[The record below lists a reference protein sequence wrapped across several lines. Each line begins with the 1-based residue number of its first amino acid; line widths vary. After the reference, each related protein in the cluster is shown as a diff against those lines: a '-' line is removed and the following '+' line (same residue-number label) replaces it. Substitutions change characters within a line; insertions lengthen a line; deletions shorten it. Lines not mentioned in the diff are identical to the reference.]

1 LFEINIAVVNEEAQL
16 QMVEY
21 GPTQIMLVPDHVAS
35 AYVLERYKKTS
46 FCDFPLDMTTPHLPA
61 KIYESIG
68 RATPPILPHRASYIE
83 EALSK
88 WYISERQRNQWLSEI
103 GGGGKTKGNELT
115 STQVPNLDHI
125 EIDNS
130 IVGPSPQSCCQIGSK
145 PGRELNVISF
155 NAGRGTYWAE
165 FAEMI
170 ESMPELQKP
179 DIIILNAM
187 DIGMARSGNVHTT
200 RKLAFRLGMNYA
212 WGLEFVELTTGN
224 WEEQNT
230 TKGMQN
236 ALGLHGNA
244 ILSTC
249 PMYDPMIVRDKL
261 DERYFSNNTKF
272 SGNATGAEKR
282 LGGRMGLFV
291 RTGNRPERSFNEN
304 DPSSAPPHVIVGSV
318 HKLET
323 SGGAHREKMW
333 EYLGFGAFPNGTRDE
348 KRIQEGVPQN
358 NNTLGIVMSGDAATR
373 DFCTESGL
381 RNLDDRPQTQKQHKT
396 FPADCEKQQV
406 GLWRDDQFCGNM
418 QMLKDDQTILPCYES
433 PVSQATNTSGVQ
445 ISDHSIIQI
454 TLMTAASD

>member
-1 LFEINIAVVNEEAQL
+1 
-16 QMVEY
+16 
-21 GPTQIMLVPDHVAS
+21 
-35 AYVLERYKKTS
+35 
-46 FCDFPLDMTTPHLPA
+46 MTTPHLPA
-61 KIYESIG
+61 KTYESIG
-68 RATPPILPHRASYIE
+68 RATPPILPSRASHIE

-88 WYISERQRNQWLSEI
+88 WYISESKRKQWLSEI
-103 GGGGKTKGNELT
+103 GKTKGNELNKR
-115 STQVPNLDHI
+115 VPNLDHI

-130 IVGPSPQSCCQIGSK
+130 IVPSQSCQIGT
-145 PGRELNVISF
+145 PGRELNVVGF

-179 DIIILNAM
+179 DLIVLNEM

-212 WGLEFVELTTGN
+212 WGLEFVELTNGN
-224 WEEQNT
+224 WDEQNK
-230 TKGMQN
+230 TKDMKN

-249 PMYDPMIVRDKL
+249 PMYDPMIVRDNL
-261 DERYFSNNTKF
+261 DERYFSNTKF
-272 SGNATGAEKR
+272 SGNARGAEKR

-291 RTGNRPERSFNEN
+291 RTGNRPERTVN
-304 DPSSAPPHVIVGSV
+304 DPSSPHVIVGSV
-318 HKLET
+318 HKLEAST
-323 SGGAHREKMW
+323 HREKMW
-333 EYLGFGAFPNGTRDE
+333 EYLGFGAFPNVTRDE
-348 KRIQEGVPQN
+348 KLKQEGVPR
-358 NNTLGIVMSGDAATR
+358 NNTLGIVMSGDLATR

-381 RNLDDRPQTQKQHKT
+381 KNLDKPQKHKT

-406 GLWRDDQFCGNM
+406 GLWRGDQFCGNM
-418 QMLKDDQTILPCYES
+418 QMLKDDQNILPCYES
-433 PVSQATNTSGVQ
+433 PVSQAANTSGVQ